1 MWVPKDFTALE
12 ALIGGESRTASGVK
26 TLKANGSNSNP
37 RHVLSFSACPE
48 LTHMSRLQPPHGQ
61 SGDNAAEGEGEM
73 MMMEIMVWTMIKM
86 VGR

>member
-12 ALIGGESRTASGVK
+12 VLIGGESRRHQGRVK

-37 RHVLSFSACPE
+37 RHPSSACPE
-48 LTHMSRLQPPHGQ
+48 LTHMPRLQPPHGQ
-61 SGDNAAEGEGEM
+61 SGDNAVEREGEM
-73 MMMEIMVWTMIKM
+73 MMMEIMVWTMIEM